1 MQQFSWRTEDGRRL
15 LGRTYDQFGDLTAN
29 RVISVPQRIPCA
41 PGLHGEGA
49 VPGEYSYT
57 GIAVLHR
64 IAVRGAERLCQR
76 YVYRFVQRRGI
87 RRAGL
92 LPVLPVHG
100 SQYSNYACPAVRY
113 FILSGLYPY
122 PLSVNLTKYHVSLD
136 SIHASRSSKT
146 SWRLISLNISW
157 RPPG

>member
-1 MQQFSWRTEDGRRL
+1 MDAAVFLEDEDGRHL

-64 IAVRGAERLCQR
+64 IAVRGLNAFASGMLTALSNGVVSAVLAFSRSFLFTVASIQ
-76 YVYRFVQRRGI
+76 I
-87 RRAGL
+87 M
-92 LPVLPVHG
+92 PVL
-100 SQYSNYACPAVRY
+100 Q
-113 FILSGLYPY
+113 
-122 PLSVNLTKYHVSLD
+122 
-136 SIHASRSSKT
+136 
-146 SWRLISLNISW
+146 
-157 RPPG
+157 